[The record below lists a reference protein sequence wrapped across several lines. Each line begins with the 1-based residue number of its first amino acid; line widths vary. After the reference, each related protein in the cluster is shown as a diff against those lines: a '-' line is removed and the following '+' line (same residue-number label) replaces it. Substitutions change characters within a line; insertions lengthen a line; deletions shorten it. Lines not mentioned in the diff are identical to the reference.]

1 MKVRRKLKALIA
13 MLACVVTVLGS
24 TLVTQAAGES
34 GILWNGTGGIYI
46 DINAYPYTYY
56 KDIPEW
62 GKWAYTEQGCAWFAT
77 SRATQITG
85 IQFPTIYS
93 GSNWFNNAYSYYGFS
108 RGQEIRENAL
118 ACYDNHVAVVEKIQG
133 NQVIISE
140 GGYLEAG
147 VAHGYTA
154 IRTRNLSDM
163 GSAGTGGNLL
173 GYVYLTNEPVT
184 VSLTWGNEDCQ
195 WDTTNAYMYAE
206 ADTNVSGSFTEA
218 GITVWNETGDVVV
231 SKSENPGLT
240 GTHLN
245 VWYNITNDTG
255 VVLEPGTNYTYQFY
269 TVFNGIRYESSVRSF
284 RTNPDGPAVNSWT
297 QELSISD
304 WTYGQEASVPFAS
317 AQYGEVVY
325 TYSTEEDGEYT
336 AVVPQS
342 AGTYYVKASVAGT
355 DQYTGL
361 EAIKEFHINKAVPVY
376 TVPENITAIYG
387 QTLADIALEDHFA
400 WMDNT
405 ESVGDVGE
413 KSFLAAYVPEDSDN
427 YSIVNNI
434 EIPVIVQPKDLS
446 DMNLSGV
453 DEDTDLDSYEIK
465 DGDTVLVKDTDYTI
479 TSVKDGKQVTVTVEF
494 MRNYTGTVQTTYLLK
509 DDNQDQTEDKNENGN
524 NSDSGKNTDN
534 KNTDNSK
541 VKKENNEAKAPKTG
555 DVSPIAVWTVMIAV
569 SGLVVKMVCKK
580 RMINR

>member
-1 MKVRRKLKALIA
+1 MKAKRKLKALI
-13 MLACVVTVLGS
+13 LVVCLTIGILPMSAFAQS
-24 TLVTQAAGES
+24 TLVWPVPGHTATNPVSGFHNGNAIDITDGSIYGADVVAAMSGTVSNIWLCPDNHYPNIGDCNGFGTGLVIYGDDGRYYQYAHMVANSIPSNVYYGARVAAGQKIGQVGNTGNSSGAHLHFGISLNHWYEAS
-34 GILWNGTGGIYI
+34 GINPS
-46 DINAYPYTYY
+46 NENYTY
-56 KDIPEW
+56 DTP
-62 GKWAYTEQGCAWFAT
+62 G
-77 SRATQITG
+77 
-85 IQFPTIYS
+85 
-93 GSNWFNNAYSYYGFS
+93 
-108 RGQEIRENAL
+108 
-118 ACYDNHVAVVEKIQG
+118 
-133 NQVIISE
+133 
-140 GGYLEAG
+140 
-147 VAHGYTA
+147 
-154 IRTRNLSDM
+154 
-163 GSAGTGGNLL
+163 
-173 GYVYLTNEPVT
+173 VT

-218 GITVWNETGDVVV
+218 GITVWNEAGQVVA

-255 VVLEPGTNYTYQFY
+255 VVLNPGTNYTYQFY
-269 TVFNGIRYESSVRSF
+269 TVFNGTRYESSVRSF
-284 RTNPDGPAVNSWT
+284 RTNPVGPSVNSWT

-304 WTYGQEASVPFAS
+304 WTYGQEASVPSAS

-336 AVVPQS
+336 TVVPQS

-376 TVPENITAIYG
+376 TVPENVTAVYG
-387 QTLADIALEDHFA
+387 QTLADIALEDHFV
-400 WMDNT
+400 WLDNT

-413 KSFLAAYVPEDSDN
+413 KSFLASYVPEDSNN

-446 DMNLSGV
+446 NINLSGV

-479 TSVKDGKQVTVTVEF
+479 TSVKDGKEVTVTVEF
-494 MRNYTGTVQTTYLLK
+494 IGNYTGTVQTTYLLK
-509 DDNQDQTEDKNENGN
+509 DEHQNQTEDKTENGN
-524 NSDSGKNTDN
+524 NNASGKNTDN

-541 VKKENNEAKAPKTG
+541 AKKENNEAKAPKTG
-555 DVSPIAVWTVMIAV
+555 DVSPIAVWTIMIAV
-569 SGLVVKMVCKK
+569 SGLAVKMICKR
-580 RMINR
+580 RMTNR

>member
-13 MLACVVTVLGS
+13 MLVCVVTVLGS
-24 TLVTQAAGES
+24 TMVTQAYTAHTQQEALQWLNSKVGTGIDADGMFGCQCVDLIKEYYQYLGVPAVSGNGIDYTWNAVPDGWTRIQGAVPQLGDILVYTGGVQDEQGRYLGHVAICGES
-34 GILWNGTGGIYI
+34 PTVTYHQNFNG
-46 DINAYPYTYY
+46 PYV
-56 KDIPEW
+56 E
-62 GKWAYTEQGCAWFAT
+62 
-77 SRATQITG
+77 RVTG
-85 IQFPTIYS
+85 IRYDGFTADYWGVIRPDF
-93 GSNWFNNAYSYYGFS
+93 SN
-108 RGQEIRENAL
+108 IP
-118 ACYDNHVAVVEKIQG
+118 I
-133 NQVIISE
+133 
-140 GGYLEAG
+140 
-147 VAHGYTA
+147 
-154 IRTRNLSDM
+154 
-163 GSAGTGGNLL
+163 
-173 GYVYLTNEPVT
+173 T

-206 ADTNVSGSFTEA
+206 ADTNVNGSFTEA
-218 GITVWNETGDVVV
+218 GITVWNEAGQVVA

-255 VVLEPGTNYTYQFY
+255 VVLNPGTNYTYQFY
-269 TVFNGIRYESSVRSF
+269 IVFNGNRYESSVRSF
-284 RTNPDGPAVNSWT
+284 RTNPVGPSVNSWT

-304 WTYGQEASVPFAS
+304 WTYGQEASVPSAS

-336 AVVPQS
+336 TVVPKS

-376 TVPENITAIYG
+376 TVPENVTAVYG
-387 QTLADIALEDHFA
+387 QTLADIALEDHFV
-400 WMDNT
+400 WLDNT
-405 ESVGDVGE
+405 ESVGDAGE
-413 KSFLAAYVPEDSDN
+413 KSFLASYVPEDSNN

-479 TSVKDGKQVTVTVEF
+479 TSVKDGKEVTVTVEF
-494 MRNYTGTVQTTYLLK
+494 MGNYTGTVHTTYLLK
-509 DDNQDQTEDKNENGN
+509 DNHQNQTEDKNENGN
-524 NSDSGKNTDN
+524 NNASGKNTDN

-541 VKKENNEAKAPKTG
+541 AKKENNEAKAPKTG

-569 SGLVVKMVCKK
+569 SGLAVKMICKR
-580 RMINR
+580 RMTDR